1 MREPKAVI
9 LIFLLL
15 ILAIVLQSTL
25 FELLSVAHVRPDIC
39 LMIIIFAALQRG
51 PIAGMLTGF
60 TAGLLEGFFTPP
72 YGFHAL
78 IKTII
83 GYVLGRFEGVLS
95 IDPFLVKI
103 LLVVGATLTKGILSG
118 FSHSIFGIAGP
129 PFFTFVLGVLLEC
142 VYNAV
147 LAPFVF
153 FLLKIL
159 KLFKVK
165 GLETV

>member
-1 MREPKAVI
+1 VREPKAVI

-15 ILAIVLQSTL
+15 LLAIILQSTL
-25 FELLSVAHVRPDIC
+25 FELLKVWYVRPDLC

-51 PIAGMLTGF
+51 SLAGMLTGF
-60 TAGLLEGFFTPP
+60 TAGLMEGFFTPP

-83 GYVLGRFEGVLS
+83 GYALGRFEGVLS
-95 IDPFLVKI
+95 IDPFFMKI
-103 LLVVGATLTKGILSG
+103 LLVIGATLAKGILSG
-118 FSHSIFGIAGP
+118 LGHLVFGVAGP

-142 VYNAV
+142 AYNAV

-153 FLLKIL
+153 FLLKIM

>member
-1 MREPKAVI
+1 MKEPKAVI

-15 ILAIVLQSTL
+15 LLAVILQSTL
-25 FELLSVAHVRPDIC
+25 FQLLNVFNVRPDLC

-51 PIAGMLTGF
+51 SMAGMFTGF
-60 TAGLLEGFFTPP
+60 TAGLLEGFLTPP
-72 YGFHAL
+72 YGFQAL
-78 IKTII
+78 VKTII

-95 IDPFLVKI
+95 IDPFFMKI
-103 LLVVGATLTKGILSG
+103 LLVIGATLTKGILAG
-118 FSHSIFGIAGP
+118 FSHLIFGVAGP
-129 PFFTFVLGVLLEC
+129 PFFVFVLGVLIEC
-142 VYNAV
+142 LYNAV
-147 LAPFVF
+147 LAPLIF